1 MEMLL
6 HPILF
11 PAVIAMVCAS
21 EYHMKAA
28 LGAWSGLHHH
38 LFCLHGC
45 LDPMHVHDNH
55 IREEE
60 MQEERERGAE

>member
-11 PAVIAMVCAS
+11 PAVIAMEWWATEHPEATTS
-21 EYHMKAA
+21 T
-28 LGAWSGLHHH
+28 GRH

-45 LDPMHVHDNH
+45 LHPMHVHDNH
-55 IREEE
+55 IRER
-60 MQEERERGAE
+60 ERERGTE